1 MTDMERTNIEATEG
15 ARPPAEPLRP
25 AAPRRAA
32 APKKPP
38 ARRGVNV
45 SDPVGDMLTRL
56 RNAVGARHDKVEM
69 PASRLKAEIARILQA
84 EGYIT
89 GYEKAG
95 DDLVVRL
102 KYQGRTPV
110 LTGIDRMSRPG
121 RRMYAQK
128 TEMPRV
134 LGGLGIAIVSTSA
147 GLMTGT
153 DAQKRGLG
161 GEVLARVW

>member
-1 MTDMERTNIEATEG
+1 MTDMERTNIEANEG
-15 ARPPAEPLRP
+15 ARPPAEAPRP

-32 APKKPP
+32 APKKAPV
-38 ARRGVNV
+38 RRGVNV

-84 EGYIT
+84 EGYIA
-89 GYEKAG
+89 GYEKSG

-102 KYQGRTPV
+102 KYQGRNPV

-153 DAQKRGLG
+153 DARKRGLG
-161 GEVLARVW
+161 GELLARVW

>member
-1 MTDMERTNIEATEG
+1 MTDMERTNIEANEG
-15 ARPPAEPLRP
+15 ARPPAEAPRP

-38 ARRGVNV
+38 VRRGVNV
-45 SDPVGDMLTRL
+45 SDPVGDML
-56 RNAVGARHDKVEM
+56 
-69 PASRLKAEIARILQA
+69 ASRLKAEIARILQA

-102 KYQGRTPV
+102 KYQGRKAV
-110 LTGIDRMSRPG
+110 LMGIDRMSRPG
-121 RRMYAQK
+121 RRIYAQK

-147 GLMTGT
+147 GLMNGT
-153 DAQKRGLG
+153 DARKRGLG
-161 GEVLARVW
+161 R